1 MLTNL
6 RNIANV
12 GSVLVSAVLVA
23 FQVADLVSG
32 KSTMVMLNDGRSD
45 H

>member
-1 MLTNL
+1 MFVNL
-6 RNIANV
+6 RHIANI

-32 KSTMVMLNDGRSD
+32 KSSMVMIDDGSTD

>member
-1 MLTNL
+1 MFVNL
-6 RNIANV
+6 RHIANV

-32 KSTMVMLNDGRSD
+32 KSNTVMIDDGSTD